1 MQKFIL
7 IFQLIITISYLYP
20 QHLVRKTN
28 LTYSNQSIFDLPK
41 INVDDINIGL
51 WALIIAKEFD
61 ETVDVQANLKKL
73 EKMLEE
79 INKMLAGR
87 SKDMDKFLAV
97 KMFIYE
103 AGEWNNFTPFT
114 YDLNDP
120 LGKNL
125 ENQLLSSYLDSRKG
139 NCVSMPTY
147 FLSLMEQVA
156 PETEFVGVKAPLHLF
171 CRLRD
176 KQTGDV
182 YNVETTNGGNPARNQ
197 YYIDQ
202 MKISDEAV
210 KSGLFLRDLS
220 KKEYLA
226 ELMTTLVSKER
237 RNGNFDIAL
246 KYTELILELSPNS
259 ELGLVNKGALLSE
272 IGNKKSEEGI
282 LSEDEKDYYSKESKK
297 YIDKASSLG
306 WKPESKEDR
315 ENYMKSVKSENEK
328 IEVEKR

>member
-1 MQKFIL
+1 MHKFIL
-7 IFQLIITISYLYP
+7 ILQLLLSVIYLYP
-20 QHLVRKTN
+20 QHLINKN
-28 LTYSNQSIFDLPK
+28 NSKYSNQSIFDLPK
-41 INVDDINIGL
+41 INVDDVNIGL

-61 ETVDVQANLKKL
+61 NSVDVQADLKKL
-73 EKMLEE
+73 EKMAEE

-87 SKDMDKFLAV
+87 SKDIDKFLAV

-139 NCVSMPTY
+139 NCVSMPTF

-202 MKISDEAV
+202 MKISDEAI
-210 KSGLFLRDLS
+210 KSGLFLRDLN

-237 RNGNFDIAL
+237 RNDNYDKAISYA
-246 KYTELILELSPNS
+246 ELILQLSPNS

-282 LSEDEKDYYSKESKK
+282 LSEEEKDYYSKESKK
-297 YIDKASSLG
+297 YIDKAISLG

-315 ENYMKSVKSENEK
+315 ENYLKSVKSENEK
-328 IEVEKR
+328 MKEDKR

>member
-1 MQKFIL
+1 MLKFIL
-7 IFQLIITISYLYP
+7 ILQLFITITYLYP
-20 QHLVRKTN
+20 QQLIRITN
-28 LTYSNQSIFDLPK
+28 STYSNQSIFDLPK
-41 INVDDINIGL
+41 ENEDDINIGL

-61 ETVDVQANLKKL
+61 KSVDVQVNLKKL
-73 EKMLEE
+73 NLMVEE

-87 SKDMDKFLAV
+87 TKDMDKFLAV

-103 AGEWNNFTPFT
+103 AGEWNNYTPFT
-114 YDLNDP
+114 YDLDDP

-125 ENQLLSSYLDSRKG
+125 ENQLLSSYIKSHKG
-139 NCVSMPTY
+139 NCVSMPTL
-147 FLSLMEQVA
+147 FLSLMERVA
-156 PETEFVGVKAPLHLF
+156 HETKFVGVKAPLHLF

-202 MKISDEAV
+202 MNISDEAV
-210 KSGLFLRDLS
+210 KSGLFLRDLN

-237 RNGNFDIAL
+237 KNGNYEQAL
-246 KYTELILELSPNS
+246 KYTELILQLSPNS

-272 IGNKKSEEGI
+272 IGNKKIEEGI
-282 LSEDEKDYYSKESKK
+282 LSEEEKDYYVKESKK
-297 YIDKASSLG
+297 YIDKATSLG
-306 WKPESKEDR
+306 WKSESKKDR
-315 ENYMKSVKSENEK
+315 ENYLKSAESENERLK
-328 IEVEKR
+328 NEKK